1 MFFAE
6 TLGPAIDRRTAAA
19 LFEHVQVKLA
29 GRKTASVE
37 ELSRIVTEFI
47 RNQRLVLNADA
58 LIRHLA
64 INGQLAQQDAITYR
78 LAA

>member
-6 TLGPAIDRRTAAA
+6 TLGPAITRRAGAA

-29 GRKTASVE
+29 GRKSASAE
-37 ELSRIVTEFI
+37 ELRAIVTEFI
-47 RNQRLVLNADA
+47 VNHRMVLRPDA
-58 LIRHLA
+58 AIQYLA
-64 INGQLAQQDAITYR
+64 ANGQLAQQDARTFR

>member
-6 TLGPAIDRRTAAA
+6 TLGPAINRRAGAS

-29 GRKTASVE
+29 GRKSASADELRAIVSDFLRANRLMVTADGAIQYLAV
-37 ELSRIVTEFI
+37 
-47 RNQRLVLNADA
+47 NGRLV
-58 LIRHLA
+58 
-64 INGQLAQQDAITYR
+64 QQDAATFR